1 MFQFFKGLFDYN
13 KKEVARLSKI
23 VEKINSL
30 ESDIGKLS
38 DKQLKAKTKEFKK
51 RLKSSEDINNI
62 LPEAFAVVREA
73 TKRTIGQRHFDVQLM
88 AGIALFEGKIAEQKT
103 GEGKTLTATCPLYLR
118 ALQGK
123 GAHLVTV
130 NDYLARIGAGWM
142 GEIYNFLDVSV
153 GCIIPDNSFIFDPD
167 HKEKADD
174 ERLEH
179 LKPVTRDQAYK
190 ADITYG
196 TNNEYGF
203 DYLRD
208 NMVQE
213 FGRKVQRG
221 HFYAIVDEID
231 FALIDEAR
239 TPLIISSP
247 SGDSVDKYYRFTQ
260 LANDLQSDTDYVID
274 EKAKTAMLTE
284 LGIRKIERSLNI
296 KNLYEED
303 FDTIHHIENALK
315 ARTLF
320 HKDTDYVI
328 KDGQVIIVDEFTG
341 RLMEGRRWSDGLHQ
355 AVEAKEGVKIQQE
368 SRTWA
373 TITFQNYFRLYKNL
387 SGMTGT
393 AATEAEEFKKIYD
406 LEVVVFPTN
415 KPIRRDDLPDLVYKS
430 QQAKYA
436 ALAAEIEKIHKKGAP
451 ILIGTTSIEKN
462 EIVGRLLSKKKIP
475 HEILNAKNHL
485 REAKI
490 ISQAGAL
497 GAVTVATNMAGR
509 GVDIVLGGQSPSKD
523 ENNFEQKQKEWQKKH
538 DKVVELGGLYV
549 YGTEKHEARRI
560 DNQLRG
566 RSGRQGDP
574 GLTQFFVSLEDDL
587 MRVFG
592 GDQIANMMG
601 RMNIPENMPISHS
614 MVTKVLEQIQVKVE
628 GFNFDI
634 RKSLVE
640 FDDVVNRQRE
650 VVYTKRDKYLNW
662 FASEPE
668 KIKQEAIRI
677 MEKEAKSAVSM
688 SIDPVTLIPDK
699 EKIMLALAEI
709 LAVEDANQRGEISQ
723 RLDKVSSIED
733 LELESWTIV
742 KEKLEQREKEFED
755 KVLRDI
761 EKSILLFTLDNLW
774 VDHLTALENLKD
786 GVRLR
791 GYGQR
796 DPLVEYR
803 KESFTMF
810 QALLDKMDFHFARR
824 LFRVQVVQSSMQR
837 PSRIEEGR
845 GEVDLPSQ
853 QAVVREK
860 GDMLQNSEPAVR
872 SKPVVSGQIKIGR
885 NDPCWCGA
893 KKPDGSPVKFKHCH
907 YPQLPS

>member
-1 MFQFFKGLFDYN
+1 MLQFLKGLFDYN

-23 VEKINSL
+23 VENINSF
-30 ESDIGKLS
+30 ESDIAKLS
-38 DKQLKAKTKEFKK
+38 DTRLKAKTKEFKK

-88 AGIALFEGKIAEQKT
+88 AGVALFEGKIAEQKT

-142 GEIYNFLDVSV
+142 GEIYNFLGVSV

-196 TNNEYGF
+196 TNNEFGF

-208 NMVQE
+208 NMVHE
-213 FGRKVQRG
+213 FDKKVQRG

-260 LANDLQSDTDYVID
+260 LAGDLQPDMDYVID

-284 LGIRKIERSLNI
+284 LGIRKIERSLKI

-328 KDGQVIIVDEFTG
+328 KDGQVVIVDEFTG

-373 TITFQNYFRLYKNL
+373 TITFQNYFRLYENL
-387 SGMTGT
+387 AGMTGT
-393 AATEAEEFKKIYD
+393 AATEAEEFKKIYNLD
-406 LEVVVFPTN
+406 VIVFPTN
-415 KPIRRDDLPDLVYKS
+415 KPIRRIDLPDLVYKS

-436 ALAAEIEKIHKKGAP
+436 ALAAEIEKVHKKGSP

-509 GVDIVLGGQSPSKD
+509 GVDIVLGGQNPSKD
-523 ENNFEQKQKEWQKKH
+523 ERNYEQKQKEWKKNH

-601 RMNIPENMPISHS
+601 RMNIPDNMPISHS

-650 VVYTKRDKYLNW
+650 VVYSKRDNYLQW
-662 FASEPE
+662 FASEPM
-668 KIKQEAIRI
+668 KIKQETERI
-677 MEKEAKSAVSM
+677 MEKEAKNTVSM
-688 SIDPVTLIPDK
+688 SIDPITLAPDK

-709 LAVEDANQRGEISQ
+709 LAVENADQRDEISQ
-723 RLDKVSSIED
+723 RLNKLSSVEK
-733 LELESWTIV
+733 LESESWKIV
-742 KEKLEQREKEFED
+742 KEKLEQREEEFEE

-803 KESFTMF
+803 KESFDMF
-810 QALLDKMDFHFARR
+810 QALLDKIDFHFSRR

-837 PSRIEEGR
+837 SARVEEGR
-845 GEVDLPSQ
+845 GEIDLPSQ
-853 QAVVREK
+853 QEVVREN
-860 GDMLQNSEPAVR
+860 GGVLQNPEPIAKSR
-872 SKPVVSGQIKIGR
+872 PVVSGQIKIGR
-885 NDPCWCGA
+885 NDPCWCGSG
-893 KKPDGSPVKFKHCH
+893 KKWKKCH
-907 YPQLPS
+907 YPEMPS

>member
-1 MFQFFKGLFDYN
+1 MLQFLKGLFDYN

-23 VEKINSL
+23 VENINSF
-30 ESDIGKLS
+30 ESDIAKLS
-38 DKQLKAKTKEFKK
+38 DTRLKAKTKEFKK

-88 AGIALFEGKIAEQKT
+88 AGVALFEGKIAEQKT

-142 GEIYNFLDVSV
+142 GEIYNFLGVSV

-196 TNNEYGF
+196 TNNEFGF

-208 NMVQE
+208 NMVYE
-213 FGRKVQRG
+213 FDKKVQRG

-260 LANDLQSDTDYVID
+260 LAGDLQPDMDYVID

-284 LGIRKIERSLNI
+284 LGIRKIERSLKI

-328 KDGQVIIVDEFTG
+328 KDGQVVIVDEFTG

-373 TITFQNYFRLYKNL
+373 TITFQNYFRLYENL
-387 SGMTGT
+387 AGMTGT
-393 AATEAEEFKKIYD
+393 AATEAEEFKKIYNLD
-406 LEVVVFPTN
+406 VIVFPTN
-415 KPIRRDDLPDLVYKS
+415 KPIRRIDLPDLVYKS

-436 ALAAEIEKIHKKGAP
+436 ALAAEIEKVHKKGSP

-509 GVDIVLGGQSPSKD
+509 GVDIVLGGQNPSKD
-523 ENNFEQKQKEWQKKH
+523 ERNYEQKQKEWKKNH

-601 RMNIPENMPISHS
+601 RMNIPDNMPISHS

-650 VVYTKRDKYLNW
+650 VVYSKRDNYLQW
-662 FASEPE
+662 FASEPM
-668 KIKQEAIRI
+668 KIKQETERI
-677 MEKEAKSAVSM
+677 MEKEAKNTVSM
-688 SIDPVTLIPDK
+688 SIDPITLAPDK

-709 LAVEDANQRGEISQ
+709 LAVENADQRDEISQ
-723 RLDKVSSIED
+723 RLNKLSSVEK
-733 LELESWTIV
+733 LESESWKIV
-742 KEKLEQREKEFED
+742 KEKLEQREEEFEE

-803 KESFTMF
+803 KESFDMF
-810 QALLDKMDFHFARR
+810 QALLDKIDFHFSRR

-837 PSRIEEGR
+837 SARVEEGR
-845 GEVDLPSQ
+845 GEIDLPSQ
-853 QAVVREK
+853 QEVVREN
-860 GDMLQNSEPAVR
+860 GGVLQNPEPIAKSR
-872 SKPVVSGQIKIGR
+872 PVVSGQIKIGR
-885 NDPCWCGA
+885 NDPCWCGSG
-893 KKPDGSPVKFKHCH
+893 KKWKKCH
-907 YPQLPS
+907 YPEMPS

>member
-142 GEIYNFLDVSV
+142 GEIYNFLGVSV

-213 FGRKVQRG
+213 FDRKVQRG

-260 LANDLQSDTDYVID
+260 LASDLQSDTDYVID

-284 LGIRKIERSLNI
+284 LGIRKIERSLKI

-436 ALAAEIEKIHKKGAP
+436 ALASEIEKIHKKGAP

-509 GVDIVLGGQSPSKD
+509 GVDIVLGGQIPSKD
-523 ENNFEQKQKEWQKKH
+523 ENNFEQKQKDWQKKH

-601 RMNIPENMPISHS
+601 RMNIPDSMPISHS

-650 VVYTKRDKYLNW
+650 VVYSKRDKYLDW
-662 FASEPE
+662 FSSEPE

-677 MEKEAKSAVSM
+677 MEKEARNTVSM
-688 SIDPVTLIPDK
+688 SIDPVTLVPDK

-709 LAVEDANQRGEISQ
+709 LAVEDAGQRGEISQ
-723 RLDKVSSIED
+723 RLNKISSVEEIES
-733 LELESWTIV
+733 ESWAIV
-742 KEKLEQREKEFED
+742 KERLEQREGEFDD

-810 QALLDKMDFHFARR
+810 QALLDKIDFHFSRR
-824 LFRVQVVQSSMQR
+824 LFRVQVVQTSISR

-845 GEVDLPSQ
+845 GEVDLPGQ

-860 GDMLQNSEPAVR
+860 SDMLQNSESAVR
-872 SKPVVSGQIKIGR
+872 SRPVVSGQIKIGR
-885 NDPCWCGA
+885 NDPCWCGSG
-893 KKPDGSPVKFKHCH
+893 KKWKKCH
-907 YPQLPS
+907 YPEMPS

>member
-1 MFQFFKGLFDYN
+1 MLQFLKGLFDYN

-23 VEKINSL
+23 VENINSF
-30 ESDIGKLS
+30 ESDIAKLS
-38 DKQLKAKTKEFKK
+38 DTRLKAKTKEFKK

-88 AGIALFEGKIAEQKT
+88 AGVALFEGKIAEQKT

-142 GEIYNFLDVSV
+142 GEIYNFLGVSV

-196 TNNEYGF
+196 TNNEFGF

-208 NMVQE
+208 NMVYE
-213 FGRKVQRG
+213 FDKKVQRG

-260 LANDLQSDTDYVID
+260 LAGDLQPDMDYVID

-284 LGIRKIERSLNI
+284 LGIRKIERSLKI

-328 KDGQVIIVDEFTG
+328 KDGQVVIVDEFTG

-373 TITFQNYFRLYKNL
+373 TITFQNYFRLYENL
-387 SGMTGT
+387 AGMTGT
-393 AATEAEEFKKIYD
+393 AATEAEEFKKIYNLD
-406 LEVVVFPTN
+406 VIVFPTN
-415 KPIRRDDLPDLVYKS
+415 KPIRRIDLPDLVYKS

-436 ALAAEIEKIHKKGAP
+436 ALAAEIEKVHKKGSP

-462 EIVGRLLSKKKIP
+462 EIVGRLLSKKRIP

-509 GVDIVLGGQSPSKD
+509 GVDIVLGGQNPSKD
-523 ENNFEQKQKEWQKKH
+523 ERNYEQKQKEWKKNH

-601 RMNIPENMPISHS
+601 RMNIPDNMPISHS

-650 VVYTKRDKYLNW
+650 VVYSKRDNYLQW
-662 FASEPE
+662 FASEPM
-668 KIKQEAIRI
+668 KIKQETERI
-677 MEKEAKSAVSM
+677 MEKEAKNTVSM
-688 SIDPVTLIPDK
+688 SIDPITLAPDK

-709 LAVEDANQRGEISQ
+709 LAVENADQRDEISQ
-723 RLDKVSSIED
+723 RLNKLSSVEK
-733 LELESWTIV
+733 LESESWKIV
-742 KEKLEQREKEFED
+742 KEKLEQREEEFEE

-803 KESFTMF
+803 KESFDMF
-810 QALLDKMDFHFARR
+810 QALLDKIDFHFSRR

-837 PSRIEEGR
+837 SARVEEGR
-845 GEVDLPSQ
+845 GEIDLPSQ
-853 QAVVREK
+853 QEVVREN
-860 GDMLQNSEPAVR
+860 GGVLQNPEPIAKSR
-872 SKPVVSGQIKIGR
+872 PVVSGQIKIGR
-885 NDPCWCGA
+885 NDPCWCGSG
-893 KKPDGSPVKFKHCH
+893 KKWKKCH
-907 YPQLPS
+907 YPEMPS

>member
-142 GEIYNFLDVSV
+142 GEIYNFLGVSV

-213 FGRKVQRG
+213 FDRKVQRG

-260 LANDLQSDTDYVID
+260 LASDLQSDTDYVID

-284 LGIRKIERSLNI
+284 LGIRKIERSLKI

-436 ALAAEIEKIHKKGAP
+436 ALASEIEKIHKKGAP

-509 GVDIVLGGQSPSKD
+509 GVDIVLGGQIPSKD
-523 ENNFEQKQKEWQKKH
+523 ENNFEQKQKDWQKKH

-601 RMNIPENMPISHS
+601 RMNIPDSMPISHS

-650 VVYTKRDKYLNW
+650 VVYSKRDKYLDW
-662 FASEPE
+662 FSSEPE

-677 MEKEAKSAVSM
+677 MEKEARNTVSM
-688 SIDPVTLIPDK
+688 SIDPVTLVPDK

-709 LAVEDANQRGEISQ
+709 LAVEDAGQRGEISQ
-723 RLDKVSSIED
+723 RLNKISSVEEIES
-733 LELESWTIV
+733 ESWAIV
-742 KEKLEQREKEFED
+742 KERLEQREGEFDD

-810 QALLDKMDFHFARR
+810 QALLDKIDFHFSRR
-824 LFRVQVVQSSMQR
+824 LFRVQVVQSSISR

-845 GEVDLPSQ
+845 GEVDLPGQ

-860 GDMLQNSEPAVR
+860 SDMLQNSESAVR
-872 SKPVVSGQIKIGR
+872 SRPVVSGQIKIGR
-885 NDPCWCGA
+885 NDPCWCGSG
-893 KKPDGSPVKFKHCH
+893 KKWKKCH
-907 YPQLPS
+907 YPEMPS